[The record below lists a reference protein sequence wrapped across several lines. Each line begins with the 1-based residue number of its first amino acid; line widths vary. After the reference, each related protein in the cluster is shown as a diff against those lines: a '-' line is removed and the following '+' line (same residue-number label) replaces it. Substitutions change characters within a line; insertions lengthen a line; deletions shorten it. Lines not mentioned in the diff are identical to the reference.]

1 MSTVA
6 HPLSL
11 FFRLDSLCSHTV
23 HTFFSPS
30 DDYIAIGADCEEL
43 GAQIE
48 EYILHNDV
56 INFFQ
61 NAVFS
66 IHPSHFPSRLNP
78 QSARGAVCFEL
89 LK

>member
-6 HPLSL
+6 YPLSL
-11 FFRLDSLCSHTV
+11 FFRLDSLDSHTP
-23 HTFFSPS
+23 FFSPS

-61 NAVFS
+61 NVVFS
-66 IHPSHFPSRLNP
+66 IHFLLPLNP
-78 QSARGAVCFEL
+78 HSGRGGELFE
-89 LK
+89 